1 MEPRDHGVEH
11 EADVRPGRRKLRPIR
26 KLEHQ
31 PSPLAARRISGAALP
46 GPQPDLPVRKRT
58 NAPDLRYRCDRPTIT
73 HVTSLRQAARPST
86 LSELLNFAVLRIVA
100 PNHQTGSAQIGT
112 GYVCV
117 VEFAKDLTT

>member
-1 MEPRDHGVEH
+1 MDPRGHGVEH

-73 HVTSLRQAARPST
+73 HVTSLRQAARSAETMFRQGDEAFSPAARR
-86 LSELLNFAVLRIVA
+86 LS
-100 PNHQTGSAQIGT
+100 
-112 GYVCV
+112 GY
-117 VEFAKDLTT
+117 